1 MERIIGIG
9 EMTLGLVF
17 AVAVALKM
25 RVGRNDPMRTV
36 LATFL
41 PTLPPSLVDVARAL
55 IMLAELILAYSLV
68 VGVSRS
74 LAIAGAVVLLFAF
87 TCVLVFLSVAHGFD
101 GDCGCF
107 GRSSR
112 PLGVSSSIWRNVFL
126 MIIAA
131 ILLAFEAQGI
141 RGTALA
147 NMTMWDI
154 GGSMVAFGLLVVT
167 QRFTLGMPSVGRV
180 PGSGSGVLR
189 IGPPHRS

>member
-9 EMTLGLVF
+9 EMTLGLVL

-55 IMLAELILAYSLV
+55 IMLAELILGYSLV

-74 LAIAGAVVLLFAF
+74 LALAGAVVLLFAF

-112 PLGVSSSIWRNVFL
+112 PLGVSSAIWRNVFL

-147 NMTMWDI
+147 NMTM
-154 GGSMVAFGLLVVT
+154 
-167 QRFTLGMPSVGRV
+167 
-180 PGSGSGVLR
+180 
-189 IGPPHRS
+189 